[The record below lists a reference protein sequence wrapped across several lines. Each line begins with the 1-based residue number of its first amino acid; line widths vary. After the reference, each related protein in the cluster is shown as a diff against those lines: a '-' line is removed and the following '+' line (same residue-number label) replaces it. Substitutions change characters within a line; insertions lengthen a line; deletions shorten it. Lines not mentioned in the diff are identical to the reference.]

1 MFKKLIALTI
11 TLMLVSSAMYADK
24 LDDIINGYVK
34 ARGIDKMKDVKTLKY
49 VGKISVMGM
58 EIKFTNYINKP
69 DKLRYESDM
78 MGQKSIQIINGDKGW
93 NVTASDTTDLP
104 KETFGQLQ
112 QLNDFLEGPLV
123 NYKEK
128 GTNLKLTGKETVEG
142 AEAYKLHVTSKEGEE
157 ADVFIATKDYHLI
170 KMVAKDPQG
179 GEVTIRMKNNKVI
192 AGIEFPHEIE
202 ISIAAMNQKQ
212 SIIFESIEVN
222 SAMPDSLFKIK

>member
-1 MFKKLIALTI
+1 
-11 TLMLVSSAMYADK
+11 MYADK

-104 KETFGQLQ
+104 KETFGQIK
-112 QLNDFLEGPLV
+112 QLNDFLEGP
-123 NYKEK
+123 
-128 GTNLKLTGKETVEG
+128 
-142 AEAYKLHVTSKEGEE
+142 
-157 ADVFIATKDYHLI
+157 
-170 KMVAKDPQG
+170 
-179 GEVTIRMKNNKVI
+179 
-192 AGIEFPHEIE
+192 
-202 ISIAAMNQKQ
+202 
-212 SIIFESIEVN
+212 
-222 SAMPDSLFKIK
+222 